1 MSYSQK
7 GRPCSRNSP
16 RPTARRLGASLIIGW
31 LWLTMG
37 LSASVATPP
46 PPNIVFILVDDLG
59 YGDVGAFHQNGR
71 AEAASRSRPWHR
83 TPALDRLAAE
93 GMRLP
98 HHYCP
103 APVCA
108 PSRASLLLGVHQGHA
123 NVRDNQFDK
132 ALEDNHTVPSVLKRA
147 GYRTIAIGKYGLQG
161 GQETETI
168 EPPNWPAHPNLRGFD
183 DFFGYIRHR
192 DGHEHYPKEGV
203 HRGRK
208 EIWENRSEVSQ
219 QLDKCYTT
227 DLFTARA
234 KHAINTHVGK
244 SPDQPFFI
252 YLAYDTP
259 HAVLSLPTQA
269 YPEGGGVGGG
279 LQWTGE
285 PGRMIN
291 TASGTP
297 DSYYHPEYVDATWD
311 HDGNA
316 ATAEVAWPDVQ
327 KRYASVVRR
336 IDDGIADL
344 LQLLRDLSL
353 DQNTLIVFTTDN
365 GPSVESYLD
374 EAYEPTFFQGYGPY
388 DGIKRDLWEGGV
400 HVGALARW
408 PARIP
413 AGSTSG
419 DHATTFWDWL
429 PTFAEAAGVAP
440 PARTDGVSLLPLLSG
455 HAAEQP
461 PSTVY
466 IEYFQNGKT
475 PGFADFDP
483 SHRGRKRNQ
492 MQLLRQDRFV
502 GVRYDIGSAEDDFE
516 IFDIVADPR
525 QTQDLAAS
533 MPELQRAFKERALRG
548 RRPDASA
555 KRPYDDA
562 PMPSLGDVAVEAG
575 VAWGTASGA
584 FPWVPQLH
592 RERLM
597 TRGNA
602 EQPADAMERA
612 LAGSSGPG
620 PQVATIIQGFL
631 EVPAEGLYTFSLT
644 TSGGA
649 LLRIH
654 QAIVIDADAG
664 YEAGQSRSGQVRL
677 AAGRHPLRIELV
689 HDRPTA
695 SDPSRPP
702 LQLRWS
708 GPAVSEGPIP
718 ASAFFRPKS

>member
-1 MSYSQK
+1 MAVWLILGLPWLAPGAS
-7 GRPCSRNSP
+7 GWAAEAP
-16 RPTARRLGASLIIGW
+16 RP
-31 LWLTMG
+31 
-37 LSASVATPP
+37 
-46 PPNIVFILVDDLG
+46 NILFILVDDLG
-59 YGDVGAFHQNGR
+59 YGDVGAFHQKLR
-71 AEAASRSRPWHR
+71 AQAADRSRPWHR
-83 TPALDRLAAE
+83 TPALDQLAAE
-93 GMRLP
+93 GMQLP

-132 ALEDNHTVPSVLKRA
+132 ALENNHTLPSVLKQA

-161 GQETETI
+161 GQETEAI
-168 EPPNWPAHPNLRGFD
+168 ESPNWPAHPNLRGFD

-203 HRGRK
+203 HRGSK
-208 EIWENRSEVSQ
+208 EVWENRSEVSQ

-227 DLFTARA
+227 DLFTART
-234 KHAINTHVGK
+234 KHAITTHVGQ

-269 YPEGGGVGGG
+269 YPDGGGSSGG

-297 DSYYHPEYVDATWD
+297 DSYYHPEYADATWD
-311 HDGNA
+311 HDADA

-327 KRYASVVRR
+327 KRYATVVRR

-344 LQLLRDLSL
+344 LQLLRDLSI

-388 DGIKRDLWEGGV
+388 NGIKRDLWEGGV

-440 PARTDGVSLLPLLSG
+440 PARTDGVSLLPLLTG
-455 HAAEQP
+455 HAAEQA

-466 IEYFQNGKT
+466 VEYFQNGKT
-475 PGFADFDP
+475 PSFDDFDP

-492 MQLLRQDRFV
+492 MQLVRQDRFV
-502 GVRYDIGSAEDDFE
+502 GVRYDIGLAEDDFE
-516 IFDIVADPR
+516 IYDIVADPR
-525 QTQDLAAS
+525 QARDLAAA
-533 MPELQRAFKERALRG
+533 MPELQREFKQRVLRG
-548 RRPDASA
+548 RRPEASA

-562 PMPSLGDVAVEAG
+562 PMPALGEVAAEPG
-575 VAWGTASGA
+575 VAWGSVAGTFA
-584 FPWVPQLH
+584 WVPQLH
-592 RERLM
+592 RMKL
-597 TRGNA
+597 TAGGISD
-602 EQPADAMERA
+602 QPADAIRRA
-612 LAGSSGPG
+612 QVGSTGDG
-620 PQVATIIQGFL
+620 PQVATIIQGYL
-631 EVPAEGLYTFSLT
+631 EVPAKGLYTLSLT

-654 QAIVIDADAG
+654 EAVVIDADAG
-664 YEAGQSRSGQVRL
+664 YEPGQPSSGPVRL
-677 AAGRHPLRIELV
+677 AAGKHPFRIELV
-689 HDRPTA
+689 HERSTLT
-695 SDPSRPP
+695 DPSAAP

-708 GPAVSEGPIP
+708 GPTVSEGPVP
-718 ASAFFRPKS
+718 AAAFFRPKSLTTGPGRRP